1 MRATGG
7 WMLGGWRGSSVLA
20 LAAVG
25 SLALAACGG
34 SSPAVTPSQQSAAA
48 ALASPSL
55 ATSLAGTD
63 GTSWAVVEMGGSA
76 AGFDNFW
83 ELFARPA
90 GGSAWNLVTPAGVAS
105 NGGMIMTQA
114 AAGTLVTGFRPSQK
128 LTFSP
133 LAASADAGAQWSQR
147 TLLSPGLANVP
158 GALAG
163 DSGDRLLALT
173 DTGAIE
179 SGTGLG
185 ASWTRLTTLRALAS
199 SPGGRACGLTELT
212 AVAWTPAGTPM
223 VAGTCRAPGV
233 AGIFIQA
240 AGSWH
245 AAGPGFTGAAGRSQI
260 DVLGLTGTGG
270 RMTAILAGGTGAAAF
285 VVAAWS
291 ADGGARW
298 ALSPELHTPG
308 LGAGARPSVA
318 FLADGAAGLAVTA
331 GQGQRVS
338 QAATIGYQASRWLA
352 LPPLPAARSGGSS
365 AGSSPGQLATLA
377 ASAGGTPQALVVNRG
392 TMTVWQL
399 GSATGAGG
407 WTLVQTIRVPI
418 PYGSSG

>member
-7 WMLGGWRGSSVLA
+7 WMRGGWMRGGSVLA
-20 LAAVG
+20 LAAAS

-34 SSPAVTPSQQSAAA
+34 SSPAVTPGQQSAAT

-63 GTSWAVVEMGGSA
+63 GTSWAVVKMGGSA
-76 AGFDNFW
+76 AAVDNFW

-133 LAASADAGAQWSQR
+133 LAASADAGVQWSQN

-163 DSGDRLLALT
+163 NPADGLLALT

-185 ASWTRLTTLRALAS
+185 ATWTRLTTLQALAN
-199 SPGGRACGLTELT
+199 SPAGQACGLTELT
-212 AVAWTPAGTPM
+212 AVAWTPAGTAM
-223 VAGTCRAPGV
+223 VAGNCRTPGV
-233 AGIFIQA
+233 AGIFTLTG
-240 AGSWH
+240 GSWR
-245 AAGPGFTGAAGRSQI
+245 ASGPALAGATARTRI
-260 DVLGLTGTGG
+260 DVLGLAAADG
-270 RMTAILAGGTGAAAF
+270 RTTAILAVGTGTASS
-285 VVAAWS
+285 VMAAWS
-291 ADGGARW
+291 AGAGAQW
-298 ALSPELHTPG
+298 ALSPALHTPT
-308 LGAGARPSVA
+308 LGAGAQPSVS
-318 FLADGAAGLAVTA
+318 FLADGSAGLVLTA
-331 GQGQRVS
+331 GEPRGAS
-338 QAATIGYQASRWLA
+338 QAAIIGYRATRWQT
-352 LPPLPAARSGGSS
+352 LPPLAADRSGGSAEAS
-365 AGSSPGQLATLA
+365 AGQLATLA
-377 ASAGGTPQALVVNRG
+377 VSADGAPQALVVSRG
-392 TMTVWQL
+392 TLTVWQL
-399 GSATGAGG
+399 VSAAGSGG
-407 WTLVQTIRVPI
+407 WTLVQTVRVPI